1 MDKLQQWVALTLVGA
16 LAVLAAGW
24 FLLVSP
30 KRADAAAL
38 RAQAQEQASNNATL
52 ETQLVTLKAKAKDL
66 PRQQAKLAAV
76 SAKIPDVRAMPALI
90 RALTKA
96 AADADVELVSL
107 TPGATAAGTATAGA
121 APVAPVAGAPAAGA
135 AGAGGAAGPAGQLAS
150 VPLTINVVGGF
161 FQVEQFMSGVEN
173 LPRALRVSN
182 LAMVPGTNPVK
193 PGAAVTAASAA
204 SAAPAGSAGSVDS
217 GRVLS
222 ATVTGQVFVAT
233 GRSAPAAVQ
242 LGRPTS
248 AAPTPVPA
256 K

>member
-30 KRADAAAL
+30 KRADAATL
-38 RAQAQEQASNNATL
+38 RAQAQEQASKNAAL
-52 ETQLVTLKAKAKDL
+52 ETQLVTLKAQAKDL
-66 PRQQAKLAAV
+66 PKQQAKLAAV

-107 TPGATAAGTATAGA
+107 TPGPTAAGAGVGA
-121 APVAPVAGAPAAGA
+121 ATLVAPGAPAAGPA
-135 AGAGGAAGPAGQLAS
+135 VGGGAASAGGQLAS
-150 VPLTINVVGGF
+150 VPLTLNVVGGY
-161 FQVEQFMSGVEN
+161 FQVEQFMSDVEN

-182 LAMVPGTNPVK
+182 LALVPGANPVK
-193 PGAAVTAASAA
+193 PKS
-204 SAAPAGSAGSVDS
+204 SGSVDS

-233 GRSAPAAVQ
+233 GGSAPAAVQ

-248 AAPTPVPA
+248 AVPTPVPA

>member
-30 KRADAAAL
+30 KRADAATL
-38 RAQAQEQASNNATL
+38 RARAQEQASKNAAL
-52 ETQLVTLKAKAKDL
+52 ETQLVTLKAQAKDL
-66 PRQQAKLAAV
+66 PKQQAKLAAV

-107 TPGATAAGTATAGA
+107 TPGPTAAGAGVGLAT
-121 APVAPVAGAPAAGA
+121 PVAPGAPAAGPA
-135 AGAGGAAGPAGQLAS
+135 VGGGAASAAGQLAS
-150 VPLTINVVGGF
+150 VPLTLNVVGGY
-161 FQVEQFMSGVEN
+161 FQVEQFMSDVEN

-182 LAMVPGTNPVK
+182 LALVPGANPVK
-193 PGAAVTAASAA
+193 PKS
-204 SAAPAGSAGSVDS
+204 SGSVDS

-233 GRSAPAAVQ
+233 GGSASAAVQ

-248 AAPTPVPA
+248 AVPTPVPA

>member
-30 KRADAAAL
+30 KRADAATL
-38 RAQAQEQASNNATL
+38 RAQAQEQASKNAAL
-52 ETQLVTLKAKAKDL
+52 ETQLVTLKAQAKDL
-66 PRQQAKLAAV
+66 PKQQAKLAAV

-107 TPGATAAGTATAGA
+107 TPGPTAAGAGVGLAT
-121 APVAPVAGAPAAGA
+121 PVAPVVPAAGAPAAGPA
-135 AGAGGAAGPAGQLAS
+135 VGGGAASAAGQLAS
-150 VPLTINVVGGF
+150 VPLTLNVVGGY
-161 FQVEQFMSGVEN
+161 FQVEQFMSDVEN

-182 LAMVPGTNPVK
+182 LALVPGANPVK
-193 PGAAVTAASAA
+193 PKS
-204 SAAPAGSAGSVDS
+204 SGSVDS

-233 GRSAPAAVQ
+233 GGSAPAAVQ

-248 AAPTPVPA
+248 AVPTPVPA

>member
-30 KRADAAAL
+30 KRADAATL
-38 RAQAQEQASNNATL
+38 RAQAQEQASKNAAL
-52 ETQLVTLKAKAKDL
+52 ETQLVTLKAQAKDL
-66 PRQQAKLAAV
+66 PKQQAKLAAV

-107 TPGATAAGTATAGA
+107 TPGPTAAGAGVGLAT
-121 APVAPVAGAPAAGA
+121 PVAPGAPAAGPA
-135 AGAGGAAGPAGQLAS
+135 VGGGAASAAGQLAS
-150 VPLTINVVGGF
+150 APLTLNVVGGY
-161 FQVEQFMSGVEN
+161 FQVEQFMSDVEN

-182 LAMVPGTNPVK
+182 LALVPGANPVK
-193 PGAAVTAASAA
+193 PKS
-204 SAAPAGSAGSVDS
+204 SGSVDS

-242 LGRPTS
+242 PGRPTG
-248 AAPTPVPA
+248 AVPTPVPA